1 MLSRI
6 LRQSLLREKRRRAL
20 AIFAVM
26 LGTTALTAVATLEL
40 AVQDKVSRELRSFGA
55 NIAVTPAADGLP
67 LSVGGIDYRPVASGS
82 YLPEAD
88 LIKLKKIFWRHNII
102 AFAPLLYAPARIR
115 GTSTVLMG
123 AWFDREL
130 EVDPGSVFTTGL
142 RSLHPNWSVEGKWPE
157 DDKESR
163 ECLVGRRLAQKLGVQ
178 VGETLEVAPR
188 EHTDLPLTLT
198 VAGILETGG
207 AEDDQVVAPLRAVQ
221 RWAGLE
227 GKVRRVEVSA
237 LTKPEDD
244 FARVDVSTLAPAE
257 FDRWYCTPYVSSI
270 AYQIQEV
277 LPGTRARPVFQV
289 AETEGKILGQV
300 SSLLWTLA
308 LAALVTAI
316 LAVGSTALAT
326 ILERRPEIGLMKAM
340 GAGEAHVARLFLLEA
355 TVTGLLGGVLGY
367 FSGSLLA
374 GVLAEKI
381 FGTPASFEWIIFPA
395 MLTVALAINLAGHAW
410 PLLWA
415 RRFSPTEILHDQQAA

>member
-26 LGTTALTAVATLEL
+26 LGTAALTAVATLEL
-40 AVQDKVSRELRSFGA
+40 AVRDKVSRELRSFGA

-142 RSLHPNWSVEGKWPE
+142 HSLHPSWSVEGKWPR

-163 ECLVGRRLAQKLGVQ
+163 ECLVGRRLAQKLGVK

-237 LTKPEDD
+237 LTRPEDD
-244 FARVDVSTLAPAE
+244 FARIDVSTLAPAE

-374 GVLAEKI
+374 RVLAEKI
-381 FGTPASFEWIIFPA
+381 FGTPASLEWIIFPA

>member
-1 MLSRI
+1 MLIRI
-6 LRQSLLREKRRRAL
+6 LRQSLLRQKRRRAL

-26 LGTTALTAVATLEL
+26 LGTAALTAVATLEL
-40 AVQDKVSRELRSFGA
+40 AVRDKVSRELRSFGA

-67 LSVGGIDYRPVASGS
+67 LSVGGVDYRPVASGS
-82 YLPEAD
+82 YLRESD
-88 LIKLKKIFWRHNII
+88 LVKLKKIFWRHNII
-102 AFAPLLYAPARIR
+102 AFAPLLYAPARIQ
-115 GTSTVLMG
+115 GTPTVLMG

-142 RSLHPNWSVEGKWPE
+142 HSLHPSWSVEGKWPE
-157 DDKESR
+157 DDEESR
-163 ECLVGRRLAQKLGVQ
+163 ECLVGRRLAQKLGVK

-188 EHTDLPLTLT
+188 EDTDSLLILT

-207 AEDDQVVAPLRAVQ
+207 AEDDQVVAPLRVVQ

-227 GKVRRVEVSA
+227 GKVRRVEISA

-257 FDRWYCTPYVSSI
+257 FDRWYCTPYVSAI

-300 SSLLWTLA
+300 SLLLWTLA

-355 TVTGLLGGVLGY
+355 TVTGLLGGILGY

-374 GVLAEKI
+374 RVLAERI
-381 FGTPASFEWIIFPA
+381 FGTPATVEWIIFPG
-395 MLTVALAINLAGHAW
+395 MLTVALVINLAGHAW
-410 PLLWA
+410 PLMWA
-415 RRFSPTEILHDQQAA
+415 RRFSPTEILHDQQAV

>member
-40 AVQDKVSRELRSFGA
+40 AVRDKVSRELRSFGA

-115 GTSTVLMG
+115 GASTVLMG

-142 RSLHPNWSVEGKWPE
+142 HSLHPNWSVEGKWPE

-163 ECLVGRRLAQKLGVQ
+163 ECLVGRRLAQKLGLK

-188 EHTDLPLTLT
+188 EDTDLPLTLT

-237 LTKPEDD
+237 LTRPEDD

-277 LPGTRARPVFQV
+277 LPGSRARPVFQV

-381 FGTPASFEWIIFPA
+381 FGTPVSVEWIIFPA

-415 RRFSPTEILHDQQAA
+415 RRFSPTEILHDHQAI

>member
-163 ECLVGRRLAQKLGVQ
+163 ECLVGRRLAQKLGVK

-188 EHTDLPLTLT
+188 EHTDLLLTLT

-277 LPGTRARPVFQV
+277 LLGTRARPVFQV

>member
-163 ECLVGRRLAQKLGVQ
+163 ECLVGRRLAQKLGVK

-188 EHTDLPLTLT
+188 EDTDLPLTLT

-277 LPGTRARPVFQV
+277 LPGSRARPVFQV

>member
-40 AVQDKVSRELRSFGA
+40 AVRDKVSRELRSFGA

-157 DDKESR
+157 DDMESR
-163 ECLVGRRLAQKLGVQ
+163 ECLVGRRLAQKLGVK

-188 EHTDLPLTLT
+188 EDTDLPLTLT

-277 LPGTRARPVFQV
+277 LPGSRTRPVFQV

-381 FGTPASFEWIIFPA
+381 FGTPASLEWIIFPA

>member
-1 MLSRI
+1 M
-6 LRQSLLREKRRRAL
+6 
-20 AIFAVM
+20 
-26 LGTTALTAVATLEL
+26 
-40 AVQDKVSRELRSFGA
+40 
-55 NIAVTPAADGLP
+55 
-67 LSVGGIDYRPVASGS
+67 
-82 YLPEAD
+82 
-88 LIKLKKIFWRHNII
+88 
-102 AFAPLLYAPARIR
+102 
-115 GTSTVLMG
+115 
-123 AWFDREL
+123 
-130 EVDPGSVFTTGL
+130 
-142 RSLHPNWSVEGKWPE
+142 
-157 DDKESR
+157 
-163 ECLVGRRLAQKLGVQ
+163 
-178 VGETLEVAPR
+178 GETLEVAPR
-188 EHTDLPLTLT
+188 EDPDLPLTLT

-381 FGTPASFEWIIFPA
+381 FGTPASLEWIMFPA

>member
-40 AVQDKVSRELRSFGA
+40 AVRDKVSRELRSFGA

-157 DDKESR
+157 DDMESR
-163 ECLVGRRLAQKLGVQ
+163 ECLVGRRLAQKLGVK

-188 EHTDLPLTLT
+188 EDTDLPLTLT

-277 LPGTRARPVFQV
+277 LPGSRARPVFQV

-381 FGTPASFEWIIFPA
+381 FGTPASLEWIIFPA

>member
-40 AVQDKVSRELRSFGA
+40 AVRDKVSRELRSFGA

-163 ECLVGRRLAQKLGVQ
+163 ECLVGRRLAQRLGVK

-188 EHTDLPLTLT
+188 EQTDLPLTLT

-381 FGTPASFEWIIFPA
+381 FGTPASLEWIIFPA